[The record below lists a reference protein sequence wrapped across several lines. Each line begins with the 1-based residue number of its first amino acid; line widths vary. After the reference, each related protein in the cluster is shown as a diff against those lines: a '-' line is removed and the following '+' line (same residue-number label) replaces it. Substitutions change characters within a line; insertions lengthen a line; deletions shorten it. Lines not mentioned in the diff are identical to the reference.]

1 MKKKTKLSI
10 LYLLLGVLLVVALT
24 LVSYYSLHP
33 LSRQVYLVDLS
44 VGDYI
49 GINLDKDALH
59 FGTLR
64 PGSVVGRP
72 IILKAEQYPIA
83 VTVFVEGLPFV
94 TVEEP
99 SFTLQQGESKAIRL
113 FATVEKTIE
122 KDTYNGTLVV
132 LTKRL

>member
-10 LYLLLGVLLVVALT
+10 LHLFLGVLLVVAAT

-33 LSRQVYLVDLS
+33 LSRQVYPVDLS
-44 VGDYI
+44 IGDYI

-72 IILKAEQYPIA
+72 VVIRAEQYPIA

-99 SFTLQQGESKAIRL
+99 SFTLQTGESKAIRL
-113 FATVEKTIE
+113 VATVEKTVE
-122 KDTYNGTLVV
+122 KNTYNGTLVV
-132 LTKRL
+132 LTKHL